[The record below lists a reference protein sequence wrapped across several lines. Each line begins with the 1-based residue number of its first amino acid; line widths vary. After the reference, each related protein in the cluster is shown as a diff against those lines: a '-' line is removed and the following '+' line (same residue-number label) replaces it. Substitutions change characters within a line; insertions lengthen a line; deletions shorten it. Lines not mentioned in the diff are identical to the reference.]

1 MRHEETEVAL
11 VGAQSGAAIALALVE
26 RGIQVTGIDR
36 GDAMASTLQN
46 QRWKHS
52 GSWYWTRDV
61 ALKLLEA
68 FRTMHPLERQ
78 HLLSQGGHFLFHT
91 VEACAEWQQRWCD
104 WGIPFVPL
112 VPETLHIAASLG
124 NAACRAGVQTADSVL
139 DFPAL
144 TADLRAQAQRLG
156 ARLVPGIVTRLVR
169 DDSDAVTGVVYAQ
182 QGVETL
188 LHCRHC
194 VVAAGGWTP
203 ELLRTAG
210 VEVPVQ
216 RCKSCILTAPGELV
230 QNITV
235 FRDAPVVTIVPY
247 QHTTLFADQRRFPA
261 VDGDDRMPIPDAIE
275 ALKDDM
281 VACFPALDRRLLAQL
296 QAHFCLKLEADF
308 SGTGAANQ
316 DTAVF
321 TPLPGLT
328 VAIPGK
334 ASLMFMLARE
344 LAEHV
349 TGVLRRTAVR

>member
-1 MRHEETEVAL
+1 MRYEDTEVAL
-11 VGAQSGAAIALALVE
+11 VGAQTGAAIASTLAE
-26 RGIQVTGIDR
+26 RGILVTGIDR
-36 GDAMASTLQN
+36 GDAMASTLRN
-46 QRWKHS
+46 QRWKHA
-52 GSWYWTRDV
+52 GSWYWSRDV

-68 FRTMHPLERQ
+68 FRTRHPLERQ
-78 HLLSQGGHFLFHT
+78 HLLSQGGTFLFHT
-91 VEACAEWQQRWCD
+91 VEACDEWQRRWRD

-112 VPETLHIAASLG
+112 VPETLPVADGLGQAAFL
-124 NAACRAGVQTADSVL
+124 AGVQTADSVL

-144 TADLRAQAQRLG
+144 TTDLRAQAQRLG
-156 ARLVPGIVTRLVR
+156 VRLVTGTVTRLVR
-169 DDSDAVTGVVYAQ
+169 DDTDAVTGVVYVQ

-216 RCKSCILTAPGELV
+216 RWKSCILTAPGEFV

-247 QHTTLFADQRRFPA
+247 KHTTLFADQRRFPA
-261 VDGDDRMPIPDAIE
+261 VDGDDRTLISEAIA
-275 ALKDDM
+275 ALKDDI

-321 TPLPGLT
+321 APLPGLT

-344 LAEHV
+344 IAEHV
-349 TGVLRRTAVR
+349 LGALLGTAVS